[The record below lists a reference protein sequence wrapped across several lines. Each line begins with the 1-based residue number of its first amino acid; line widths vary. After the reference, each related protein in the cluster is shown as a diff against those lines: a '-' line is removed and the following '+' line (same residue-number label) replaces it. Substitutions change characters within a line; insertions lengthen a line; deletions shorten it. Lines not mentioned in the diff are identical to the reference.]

1 MNTGDG
7 TALATRAGIA
17 LEDLEF
23 IQFHPTGIYG
33 VGCLITEGSRGK
45 LCHLQMKQRNFDLAS
60 TVTCL
65 VLLRQSYLRG
75 NQFTHQKGYINV
87 AKLLQI

>member
-33 VGCLITEGSRGK
+33 VGCLITEGSRGAVC
-45 LCHLQMKQRNFDLAS
+45 LRFFIAQS
-60 TVTCL
+60 TYVRKL
-65 VLLRQSYLRG
+65 VLQYS
-75 NQFTHQKGYINV
+75 FTDQ
-87 AKLLQI
+87 AE